1 MKTIFRL
8 LALAVVLVP
17 WSVQAQVTA
26 IRAGQVVDPESG
38 STARDQIIL
47 ISGSTIQAVGAD
59 LSIPA
64 GARVIDLSGST
75 VLPGLFDVHT
85 HLSAAV
91 NTSATVLKAYT
102 VDVPTAF
109 RAIQGVAN
117 AKAVL
122 EAGFTTIRDLGNSGN
137 YGDAAVKAAIET
149 GLVPGPHMFISGKII
164 APFGGQFIVGP
175 EFPDVGRQDY
185 IYADSRDELQ
195 KGIRQN
201 IHFGADWIKIVMDDQ
216 RYIYSADDVRYI
228 IDEAGRAGLRVAAHC
243 YTEQGARNAI
253 EAGVASIEHGF
264 EMSDETLRMAKDKG
278 IVLVGTNLAQHLV
291 PVWEGFGAATM
302 PMMSASADGPRNL
315 YAQILD
321 RLERAHRI
329 GVEMA
334 FGGDIYMMAPG
345 HTHGS
350 AALENIDTWVDA
362 GVPAADILRALTTN
376 GARLLGVSG
385 ERGAVKP
392 GMAADL
398 IATADNPLERITT
411 LKHVLFVMKDGVVY
425 RSQPTR

>member
-1 MKTIFRL
+1 MPVISRL
-8 LALAVVLVP
+8 FVFLPLLLP
-17 WSVQAQVTA
+17 WASEAQVTA
-26 IRAGQVVDPESG
+26 IRAGRVVDPESG
-38 STARDQIIL
+38 SAARNQVIL
-47 ISGSTIQAVGAD
+47 VSGATIEAVGAD
-59 LSIPA
+59 VSIPP
-64 GARVIDLSGST
+64 GAEIIDLSDLT

-85 HLSAAV
+85 HLSSAV
-91 NTSATVLKAYT
+91 NTSVTVLKAYN

-122 EAGFTTIRDLGNSGN
+122 ESGFTTIRDVGNSGN

-149 GLVPGPHMFISGKII
+149 GLVPGPHMLISGKII
-164 APFGGQFIVGP
+164 APFGGQFIVAP
-175 EFPDVGRQDY
+175 EFPNVAEQDY

-201 IHFGADWIKIVMDDQ
+201 IHFGADWIKIVVDDQ

-228 IDEAGRAGLRVAAHC
+228 VDEARRAGLRVAAHS

-253 EAGVASIEHGF
+253 EGGVASIEHGF
-264 EMSDETLRMAKDKG
+264 EMSDETLRMAKERG
-278 IVLVGTNLAQHLV
+278 IVLVGTDLARHLV
-291 PVWEGFGAATM
+291 PIWEGFGAATM
-302 PMMSASADGPRNL
+302 PMMSASDDEPRDL

-334 FGGDIYMMAPG
+334 FGGDIYMLAPG

-362 GVPAADILRALTTN
+362 GVPPADILRALTIN
-376 GARLLGVSG
+376 GARLLEVADR
-385 ERGAVKP
+385 RGAVRA

-398 IATADNPLERITT
+398 IATPDNPLERIAT
-411 LKHVLFVMKDGVVY
+411 LKQVQFVMKDGVVY
-425 RSQPTR
+425 RSPSIR